1 VSSNISEKGKD
12 SPKERAKER
21 MDDACD
27 AEEKGQAGRPRC
39 PVTHQNILKAACE
52 LVDEVGYANLTIEG
66 IAARACVGKTTI
78 YRRWPN
84 KASIVMDAIL
94 EEVSPKIP
102 FPDTGDTR
110 EDIRRQMR
118 ALLKELSGPMGR
130 KIALLLANSQLDKE
144 MAEAFRTR
152 WIELRRAE
160 AREVIRRGV
169 ERGELRRDIDAEA
182 LVDALYG
189 PVYFRL
195 LGGHA
200 PLTSKYAD
208 ALVELVMSGAAQSDS

>member
-1 VSSNISEKGKD
+1 
-12 SPKERAKER
+12 

-39 PVTHQNILKAACE
+39 PVTHQNILNAACE

-84 KASIVMDAIL
+84 KASIVMDAIF
-94 EEVSPKIP
+94 EEISPKIP
-102 FPDTGDTR
+102 FPDTGDAC
-110 EDIRRQMR
+110 EDIRRQIR
-118 ALLKELSGPMGR
+118 ALVKELSGPMGR
-130 KIALLLANSQLDKE
+130 KIALLMANSQFDEE
-144 MAEAFRTR
+144 MAEAFRLR
-152 WIELRRAE
+152 WIDARRE
-160 AREVIRRGV
+160 DARQVIARGV
-169 ERGELRRDIDAEA
+169 ARGEIRKDVDAEA
-182 LVDALYG
+182 LIDALYG

-200 PLTSKYAD
+200 PLTLKFAD
-208 ALVELVMSGAAQSDS
+208 ALVEVVMGARARSDGLPRRGAA